1 MPPDQSDEDRFSAAR
16 RGLISRL
23 VPKSPSA
30 ALKPVAV
37 PEPETRTGGA
47 VISLIAYLSRLALT
61 MAVVLSVFFGC
72 GYYIYQQYIGPGP
85 LPTDKVVLVKG
96 GLSDV
101 IEQLVQDGVI
111 DKPLVMMAA
120 LYANGVSGKIKAG
133 EYMFRQQASLED
145 VINTLVEG
153 KSILQSLTVK
163 EGLTSQQVVDLLRDS
178 ELLTGDITTVPAEG
192 TILPE
197 TYKFSRGM
205 SRQQLLD
212 RMVQDQTRVVREL
225 WARRIAG
232 LPIQRP
238 AEMIILASIVEKET
252 GRADERSR
260 VARVFMNRLEKRM
273 RLQSDPTIVYGLV
286 GGKGSLGRPLSKQDI
301 ESNTPFN
308 TYVIA
313 GLPPAPICNPGRAA
327 LEAVINPSRTND
339 LYFVSDGSGG
349 HVFSDNYEL
358 HQRYV
363 ARLRVVEAERAAK
376 EAASAPPPMARAPES
391 AKSQQQAASSPTP
404 QQNQAQ
410 PVAPAVRATEPAKA
424 SEAVKTSEAA
434 KASEAAKTPE
444 QIRLEADSK
453 FEPSRPDPAK
463 AETTNA
469 EPAARPEPVT
479 FVAPSVVPVPP
490 IPPQGLREGAAAAP
504 KPAANTQFDLST
516 SKVVPKLN

>member
-37 PEPETRTGGA
+37 PEPERRTGGA

-61 MAVVLSVFFGC
+61 MAVVLSLFIGC
-72 GYYIYQQYIGPGP
+72 GYYVYQQYIGPGP

-120 LYANGVSGKIKAG
+120 LYANGVSNRIKAG

-163 EGLTSQQVVDLLRDS
+163 EGLTSQQVVELLRDS
-178 ELLTGDITTVPAEG
+178 DLLTGEITAVPAEG

-212 RMVQDQTRVVREL
+212 RMVQDQARVVRDL

-232 LPIQRP
+232 LPIQSP

-286 GGKGSLGRPLSKQDI
+286 GGKGSLGRPLTKQDI
-301 ESNTPFN
+301 ESNTPYN

-339 LYFVSDGSGG
+339 LYFVADGSGG
-349 HVFSDNYEL
+349 HVFSDNYDL

-363 ARLRVVEAERAAK
+363 ARLRVIEAEKAAK
-376 EAASAPPPMARAPES
+376 EAAAAPPPMARAPDT
-391 AKSQQQAASSPTP
+391 AKVQPQTSSQASPPPQAPA
-404 QQNQAQ
+404 QA
-410 PVAPAVRATEPAKA
+410 PVAEGG
-424 SEAVKTSEAA
+424 
-434 KASEAAKTPE
+434 KTPE
-444 QIRLEADSK
+444 QARLDAASK
-453 FEPSRPDPAK
+453 FEPVRPDPAK
-463 AETTNA
+463 ADA
-469 EPAARPEPVT
+469 GVRPEPVT
-479 FVAPSVVPVPP
+479 FVAPTVVPVPP
-490 IPPQGLREGAAAAP
+490 VPPQGLREGVATSP
-504 KPAANTQFDLST
+504 KPAGKEQFDLTT
-516 SKVVPKLN
+516 SKTVPKLN

>member
-1 MPPDQSDEDRFSAAR
+1 MPPDQADEDRFAAAR
-16 RGLISRL
+16 RSLIGRL

-37 PEPETRTGGA
+37 PEPEMRSGGA
-47 VISLIAYLSRLALT
+47 VLSLLAYLSRLAIT
-61 MAVVLSVFFGC
+61 MTVVLSVFVGF

-85 LPTDKVVLVKG
+85 LVTDKVVMVKG

-120 LYANGVSGKIKAG
+120 LYVNGVANKIKAG
-133 EYMFRQQASLED
+133 EYMFRQQASLEE

-153 KSILQSLTVK
+153 KSILQSVLIK
-163 EGLTSQQVVDLLRDS
+163 EGLTTQQVIDLLRES
-178 ELLTGDITTVPAEG
+178 ELLTGEITNIPAEG

-212 RMVQDQTRVVREL
+212 RIVQDQARVVREL
-225 WARRIAG
+225 WSRRIAG
-232 LPIQRP
+232 LPIQSP

-286 GGKGSLGRPLSKQDI
+286 GGKGSLGRPITKQDI

-339 LYFVSDGSGG
+339 LYFVADGNGG

-363 ARLRVVEAERAAK
+363 ARLRTVEVEKAAK
-376 EAASAPPPMARAPES
+376 DAAAAPPPMARAPET
-391 AKSQQQAASSPTP
+391 AKAQPAPQSQQPQPQIPAAVTDG
-404 QQNQAQ
+404 
-410 PVAPAVRATEPAKA
+410 
-424 SEAVKTSEAA
+424 VKTSDLSRIEA
-434 KASEAAKTPE
+434 S
-444 QIRLEADSK
+444 SK
-453 FEPSRPDPAK
+453 FEPLKPEAPKLETRPD
-463 AETTNA
+463 
-469 EPAARPEPVT
+469 PVT
-479 FVAPSVVPVPP
+479 FVAPTVVPLPP
-490 IPPQGLREGAAAAP
+490 KPPEGLRDQTGQAQ
-504 KPAANTQFDLST
+504 KPGGSNFDLST
-516 SKVVPKLN
+516 SKIVPKLN

>member
-1 MPPDQSDEDRFSAAR
+1 MPPDQADEDRFAAAR
-16 RGLISRL
+16 RGLIGRL

-30 ALKPVAV
+30 SLKPVAV
-37 PEPETRTGGA
+37 PEPETRSGGA
-47 VISLIAYLSRLALT
+47 VLSLLAYLSRLALT
-61 MAVVLSVFFGC
+61 MTVVLSVFVGL
-72 GYYIYQQYIGPGP
+72 GYYVYQQYIGSGP

-120 LYANGVSGKIKAG
+120 LYANGVSNRIKAG

-153 KSILQSLTVK
+153 KTILQSVLIK
-163 EGLTSQQVVDLLRDS
+163 EGLTTQQVVELLRES
-178 ELLTGDITTVPAEG
+178 ELLTGDITNIPAEG

-212 RMVQDQTRVVREL
+212 RMVQDQARVVREI
-225 WARRIAG
+225 WARRIPG
-232 LPIQRP
+232 QPIQSP
-238 AEMIILASIVEKET
+238 AEMISLASIVEKET

-327 LEAVINPSRTND
+327 LEAVVNPSRTND
-339 LYFVSDGSGG
+339 LYFVADGSGG
-349 HVFSDNYEL
+349 HVFSDNYDL

-363 ARLRVVEAERAAK
+363 ARLRTVEAERAAK
-376 EAASAPPPMARAPES
+376 EAALAPPPMARAPET
-391 AKSQQQAASSPTP
+391 AK
-404 QQNQAQ
+404 AQ
-410 PVAPAVRATEPAKA
+410 PVPQQAQQPPQQAQGQPTAADAV
-424 SEAVKTSEAA
+424 
-434 KASEAAKTPE
+434 KTPE
-444 QIRLEADSK
+444 QLRLEAAAK
-453 FEPSRPDPAK
+453 FEPVRPEISK
-463 AETTNA
+463 LET
-469 EPAARPEPVT
+469 RPEPVT
-479 FVAPSVVPVPP
+479 FVAPSIVPLPP
-490 IPPQGLREGAAAAP
+490 TPPQGLREKAGAP
-504 KPAANTQFDLST
+504 QKPGGTDLFDLST

>member
-1 MPPDQSDEDRFSAAR
+1 MPPDQADEDRFAAAR
-16 RGLISRL
+16 RSLIGRL

-37 PEPETRTGGA
+37 PEPEMRSGGA
-47 VISLIAYLSRLALT
+47 VLSLLAYLSRLAIT
-61 MAVVLSVFFGC
+61 MTVVLSVFVGF
-72 GYYIYQQYIGPGP
+72 GYYIYQQYIGAGP

-120 LYANGVSGKIKAG
+120 LYANGVSNKIKAG

-153 KSILQSLTVK
+153 KSILQSVLIK
-163 EGLTSQQVVDLLRDS
+163 EGLTTQQVIDLLRESD
-178 ELLTGDITTVPAEG
+178 LLTGEISNIPAEG

-212 RMVQDQTRVVREL
+212 RMVQDQARVVREL

-232 LPIQRP
+232 LPIQSP
-238 AEMIILASIVEKET
+238 AEMIVLASIVEKET

-286 GGKGSLGRPLSKQDI
+286 GGKGSLGRPITKQDI

-339 LYFVSDGSGG
+339 LYFVADGNGG
-349 HVFSDNYEL
+349 HVFSDNYDL

-363 ARLRVVEAERAAK
+363 ARLRTVEAEKAAK
-376 EAASAPPPMARAPES
+376 EAAAAPPPMARAPEK
-391 AKSQQQAASSPTP
+391 AK
-404 QQNQAQ
+404 AQ
-410 PVAPAVRATEPAKA
+410 PAPQALQSQPQIP
-424 SEAVKTSEAA
+424 SAA
-434 KASEAAKTPE
+434 PDAAKTSDPSR
-444 QIRLEADSK
+444 IEASSK
-453 FEPSRPDPAK
+453 FEPLKTEAPK
-463 AETTNA
+463 LET
-469 EPAARPEPVT
+469 RPEPVT
-479 FVAPSVVPVPP
+479 FVAPSVAPLPP
-490 IPPQGLREGAAAAP
+490 KPPEGLRDQAGQAQKPNGSNFDHSTP
-504 KPAANTQFDLST
+504 KI
-516 SKVVPKLN
+516 VPKLN

>member
-37 PEPETRTGGA
+37 PEPERRTGGA

-61 MAVVLSVFFGC
+61 MAVVFSVFIGC
-72 GYYIYQQYIGPGP
+72 GYYVYQQYIGPGP

-120 LYANGVSGKIKAG
+120 LYANGVSNRIKAG

-163 EGLTSQQVVDLLRDS
+163 EGLTSQQVVELLRESD
-178 ELLTGDITTVPAEG
+178 LLTGEITAVPAEG

-212 RMVQDQTRVVREL
+212 RMVQDQARVVRDL

-232 LPIQRP
+232 LPIQSP

-286 GGKGSLGRPLSKQDI
+286 GGKGSLGRPLTKQDI
-301 ESNTPFN
+301 ESNTPYN

-339 LYFVSDGSGG
+339 LYFVADGSGG
-349 HVFSDNYEL
+349 HVFSDNYDL

-363 ARLRVVEAERAAK
+363 ARLRVIEAEKAAK
-376 EAASAPPPMARAPES
+376 EAASAPPPMARAPDT
-391 AKSQQQAASSPTP
+391 AKVQPQASSQSTQQPP
-404 QQNQAQ
+404 QAPVQA
-410 PVAPAVRATEPAKA
+410 PVA
-424 SEAVKTSEAA
+424 EAG
-434 KASEAAKTPE
+434 KTPE
-444 QIRLEADSK
+444 QARLDAASK
-453 FEPSRPDPAK
+453 FEPVRPDPAK
-463 AETTNA
+463 ADA
-469 EPAARPEPVT
+469 GVRPEPVT

-490 IPPQGLREGAAAAP
+490 IPPQGLREGVATPP
-504 KPAANTQFDLST
+504 KPAGKEQFDLTT
-516 SKVVPKLN
+516 SKTVPKLN

>member
-37 PEPETRTGGA
+37 PEPESRTGGA

-61 MAVVLSVFFGC
+61 MAVILSLFIGC

-120 LYANGVSGKIKAG
+120 LYANGVSSKIKAG

-153 KSILQSLTVK
+153 KSILQSLTFK
-163 EGLTSQQVVDLLRDS
+163 EGLTTQQVVDLLRDS
-178 ELLTGDITTVPAEG
+178 DLLTGDITNIPAEG
-192 TILPE
+192 SILPE

-212 RMVQDQTRVVREL
+212 RMVQDQARVVREL

-232 LPIQRP
+232 LPIQSP

-301 ESNTPFN
+301 ESNTPYN

-339 LYFVSDGSGG
+339 LYFVADGNGG

-363 ARLRVVEAERAAK
+363 ARLRVVEAEKAAK

-391 AKSQQQAASSPTP
+391 AKVQQQATP
-404 QQNQAQ
+404 AQPQPAQAQ
-410 PVAPAVRATEPAKA
+410 TQPPAPAQLPQAET
-424 SEAVKTSEAA
+424 
-434 KASEAAKTPE
+434 AKTPE
-444 QIRLEADSK
+444 QIRLEAASK

-463 AETTNA
+463 AD
-469 EPAARPEPVT
+469 PAVRPEPVT
-479 FVAPSVVPVPP
+479 FVAPTVAPVPP
-490 IPPQGLREGAAAAP
+490 IPPQGLREGASTAP
-504 KPAANTQFDLST
+504 KPAPNSQFDLST